1 MFDPASV
8 RIRGPLLAH
17 AQGFWAELRRQGYAA
32 ESAGNQLRLAAHL
45 GRWLQ
50 AKGLAL
56 ADLREDVVAEFL
68 RSRRRRGYTHFFA
81 RRAVAPL
88 LNHLRQ
94 AGVIPMPTP
103 IVDKSAAGRLT
114 REYAA
119 YLRQERGLVASTLR
133 GYADFAAR
141 FVRSE
146 RPRLDWDRLTATE
159 VTSFV
164 LRSARESRSI
174 GTSKLMVTH
183 LRSLLRFLHVRGAIV
198 RDLSTCVP
206 AVAGWRLSGVPAALE
221 QTEIDRLLSVFDRSK
236 TGLRDAA
243 VVRLLLRLGLRAG
256 EVAAL
261 NLDDVDW
268 RAGELSVHG
277 KGRHQ
282 SRLPLPTDVGR
293 VLAAYVR
300 HGRPHASERS
310 LFLRCH
316 APHTGMRSGAI
327 VHVASAA
334 LLRAGVS
341 GGAHLLRHT
350 AATQLLRHGA
360 SLPEIAHLLR
370 HRHIDTTAIYAKVD
384 LASLSALAQ
393 PWPGGDP

>member
-45 GRWLQ
+45 GLWLQ
-50 AKGLAL
+50 AKGLTL

-68 RSRRRRGYTHFFA
+68 RSRRRRGYTHYFA

-103 IVDKSAAGRLT
+103 IVDNSAAGRLT

-119 YLRQERGLVASTLR
+119 YLRQERGLVASTIR

-146 RPRLDWDRLTATE
+146 RPRLDWGRLTATE

-164 LRSARESRSI
+164 LRSTRESRSI
-174 GTSKLMVTH
+174 GTSKLTVTH
-183 LRSLLRFLHVRGAIV
+183 LRSLLRFLHVRGAIDL
-198 RDLSTCVP
+198 DLSAACRRRP
-206 AVAGWRLSGVPAALE
+206 GGVSPVSRGARAD
-221 QTEIDRLLSVFDRSK
+221 QVDRLLSVFDWLGGRPPRRGGRASTASARAARRRGGRARS
-236 TGLRDAA
+236 RRR
-243 VVRLLLRLGLRAG
+243 RLAGRRVLGARQRAD
-256 EVAAL
+256 E
-261 NLDDVDW
+261 
-268 RAGELSVHG
+268 
-277 KGRHQ
+277 
-282 SRLPLPTDVGR
+282 SRLPLPRTWAERLPRTSVTAGPAR
-293 VLAAYVR
+293 
-300 HGRPHASERS
+300 ASGAS
-310 LFLRCH
+310 SCGA
-316 APHTGMRSGAI
+316 APHTGMRPGASSTSFRQPSGALA
-327 VHVASAA
+327 HGG
-334 LLRAGVS
+334 RAP
-341 GGAHLLRHT
+341 APHT
-350 AATQLLRHGA
+350 AATQLLRRGA
-360 SLPEIAHLLR
+360 SLPEIAHVLR

-384 LASLSALAQ
+384 LASLRRSRSR
-393 PWPGGDP
+393 GRR